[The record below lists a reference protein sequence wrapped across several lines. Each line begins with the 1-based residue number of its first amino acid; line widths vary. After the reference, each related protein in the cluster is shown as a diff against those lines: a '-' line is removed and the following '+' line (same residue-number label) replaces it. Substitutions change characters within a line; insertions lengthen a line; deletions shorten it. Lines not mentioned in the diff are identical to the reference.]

1 MDTKFEQEFEG
12 AMDISYNEDRTIMSF
27 HHEKTEHGG
36 VVTRIA
42 MYDYDNKPAP
52 MHRATHGLLVELDEN
67 FNIVHQRNVTIRWDG
82 DEPYMNLPSKKK
94 LLS

>member
-27 HHEKTEHGG
+27 HHDKTEYGG

-42 MYDYDNKPAP
+42 MYDDDNKPAP
-52 MHRATHGLLVELDEN
+52 MHRATHYSRPPGGAGRELQHRPPAQCN
-67 FNIVHQRNVTIRWDG
+67 HPLGRR
-82 DEPYMNLPSKKK
+82 
-94 LLS
+94 